1 MTLTRKTPHSIVA
14 PMTLDIT
21 KSNDDTAIARLTGR
35 LDARGTQEIQDAL
48 LDLQKTKTV
57 ILDLKEVSYLSSAG
71 VRLFL
76 TLHKALH
83 SRERRLLLCNLQP
96 YCAEVLKISGL
107 SEILNI
113 QSDLETALALVS
125 PTEDSFETPCGRFV
139 FHPGSNDPAS
149 VEVLGNIEDVLASRV
164 TENLVRSKKFSSKEY
179 SIGLGGLGASSKEVL
194 PLMGEMMTI
203 GGTMVWLP
211 TDGNDTPD
219 FLVPHQDSDN
229 VVIRTGFNVSLAG
242 RFNEYAEFE
251 AAEGSGA
258 TLSEIYRA
266 MFDLARK
273 RRPDYRGAIGL
284 AMRAEMA
291 NVHGSGVVRSPV
303 ASNAPSNGKWI
314 TDSSNFRDW
323 FEFDDV
329 PRLKDVTGLV
339 CGVGLDLD
347 ADLSVFD
354 RRQLGATFYINPAN
368 KASSREMLHNHG
380 VFFSPQPLGDKP
392 RTLESEIQR
401 VVEYGDFID
410 MRHLLDKTTVIWG
423 LIGILYIQDF
433 RPDAAGV

>member
-1 MTLTRKTPHSIVA
+1 MTLEIERPNPA
-14 PMTLDIT
+14 
-21 KSNDDTAIARLTGR
+21 TAIAHLSGR
-35 LDARGTQEIQDAL
+35 LDARGTQEVQEPL
-48 LDLQKTKTV
+48 LDLEDNKTV
-57 ILDLKEVSYLSSAG
+57 IVELKEVSYLSSAG

-96 YCAEVLKISGL
+96 YCAEVLRISGL
-107 SEILNI
+107 TEVLNI
-113 QSDLETALALVS
+113 QPDLETAIALVS
-125 PTEDSFETPCGRFV
+125 PTEDAFETECGRFV
-139 FHPGSNDPAS
+139 FHPGSHEKGV

-164 TENLVRSKKFSSKEY
+164 TKDLVRFKKFSAKEY
-179 SIGLGGLGASSKEVL
+179 SIGLGGLGASPEEVL

-219 FLVPHQDSDN
+219 FLVPQQDSDD
-229 VVIRTGFNVSLAG
+229 VVIHTGFNVSLAG

-251 AAEGSGA
+251 SSDSNGA
-258 TLSEIYRA
+258 TLSELYRSI
-266 MFDLARK
+266 FDLARE
-273 RRPDYRGAIGL
+273 RRPDYRGAIGI
-284 AMRAEMA
+284 AMRAEMG

-303 ASNAPSNGKWI
+303 SSNAPANGKWI

-323 FEFDDV
+323 FEFDDS
-329 PRLKDVTGLV
+329 PRLKEVTGLI

-354 RRQLGATFYINPAN
+354 RAQLGATFYINPAN
-368 KASSREMLHNHG
+368 KESSREMLHNHG
-380 VFFSPQPLGDKP
+380 VFFSPQPLGEKP

-410 MRHLLDKTTVIWG
+410 MRHMLDKTTIVWG

-433 RPDAAGV
+433 RPDSAAN